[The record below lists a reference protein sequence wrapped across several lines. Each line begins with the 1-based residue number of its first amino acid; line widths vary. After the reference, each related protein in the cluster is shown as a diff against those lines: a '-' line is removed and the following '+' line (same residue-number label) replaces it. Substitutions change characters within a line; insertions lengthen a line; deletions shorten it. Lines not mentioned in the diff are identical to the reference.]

1 MHIKDYKIVMFHLY
15 LGLYL
20 LLPRSMIDIAHAVSG
35 LKFEELKLALSRL
48 PEEKLRK
55 VCQNTWE
62 NTGQKKPGF

>member
-1 MHIKDYKIVMFHLY
+1 MHIKDYKIVMFHHY

-48 PEEKLRK
+48 PE
-55 VCQNTWE
+55 
-62 NTGQKKPGF
+62 